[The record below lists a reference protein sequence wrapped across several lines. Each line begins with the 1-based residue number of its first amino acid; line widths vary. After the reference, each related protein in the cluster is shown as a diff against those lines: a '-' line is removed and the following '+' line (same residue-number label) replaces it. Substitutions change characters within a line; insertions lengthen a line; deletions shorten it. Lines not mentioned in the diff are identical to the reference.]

1 MYSKCAT
8 RLYEHFFG
16 GVAVLWRLAND
27 GRRRAGT
34 GAILDTQTFVGPQSQ
49 PPSDATQDKTD
60 ETGRGHKN
68 RRLTIMVVALSTAL
82 VLALAFLAVRAVLH
96 AKQAARAH
104 ALSERDRAR
113 KAAANAAEH
122 LHQVQAARQTAA
134 AQRTQAR
141 AAEKAAE
148 TALENAQAVL
158 SFLRDDVLMVG
169 SADDTSQAG
178 DGKGVTLRQVID
190 TAETKIAG
198 AFADRPLG
206 EASIRQIFGATYLDM
221 GETAKAI
228 RQYERAL
235 VLREAELGPDHADTG
250 DCRNQLAVAYRR
262 ADRADD
268 ASRLFHQT
276 PLSATHAAAL
286 AMQGSALLAANHA
299 AEAELKLRESL
310 MVRQKIQPDD
320 WTTFDAQSMLGAAL
334 LDQKKYAAAEHALL
348 AGYEGMKQREAS
360 LPIKDRRRLTLA
372 LRRLVRLYSAWGKS
386 DEASKWSKKIQRAEA
401 TKKR

>member
-1 MYSKCAT
+1 M
-8 RLYEHFFG
+8 R
-16 GVAVLWRLAND
+16 LWRLAND
-27 GRRRAGT
+27 DGRRSGT
-34 GAILDTQTFVGPQSQ
+34 GATLDTQTFVGPHSQ
-49 PPSDATQDKTD
+49 QPADATRDKPHEPD
-60 ETGRGHKN
+60 RGRNN
-68 RRLTIMVVALSTAL
+68 RRLAITIVALSAL
-82 VLALAFLAVRAVLH
+82 ATLALGFFAMRAMLH

-104 ALSERDRAR
+104 ALSERDHAR
-113 KAAANAAEH
+113 KAAANAAEQ
-122 LHQVQAARQTAA
+122 LHRADAERQTAA

-148 TALENAQAVL
+148 TALDDAQAVL
-158 SFLRDDVLMVG
+158 SFLRDDVLTVG
-169 SADDTSQAG
+169 STDEASQAG
-178 DGKGVTLRQVID
+178 DDKEVTLRHVVD
-190 TAETKIAG
+190 AAEAKIAD

-206 EASIRQIFGATYLDM
+206 EASIRQIFGATYLDL
-221 GETAKAI
+221 GETEKAI
-228 RQYERAL
+228 RQYERGL

-262 ADRADD
+262 AGRADE

-286 AMQGSALLAANHA
+286 AMRGSALLAADEP

-310 MVRQKIQPDD
+310 MIRQKIQPDD

-360 LPIKDRRRLTLA
+360 LPIKDRRRLTFV
-372 LRRLVRLYSAWGKS
+372 LRRLVRLYGAWGKP
-386 DEASKWSKKIQRAEA
+386 DEASKWRKEIQRAEA
-401 TKKR
+401 AKKH